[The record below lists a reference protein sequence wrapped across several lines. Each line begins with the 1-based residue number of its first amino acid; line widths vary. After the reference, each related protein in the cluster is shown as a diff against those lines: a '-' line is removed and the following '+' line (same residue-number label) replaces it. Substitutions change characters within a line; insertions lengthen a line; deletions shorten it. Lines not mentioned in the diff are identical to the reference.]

1 MKAILNILTYI
12 ALILI
17 VLSFLLFNNL
27 LLGVLAI
34 VLMYFIAK
42 DKRINNFTLFII
54 ILSFIIRLLTIIF
67 MNIPQVTD
75 YYLINEAAMK
85 FANNDLSFVNDTYFS
100 MWPYQL
106 GFTLYEGLIYKIM
119 PNIWVLKVLNV
130 IYTTLTVLL
139 VYKISRKFTSER
151 ASRMTSLLYMILP
164 LPLILNVTLNNHIL
178 SSLLILDATTF
189 LIKKKIKTSDY
200 IIASILI
207 AIANIIRPESI
218 IIVFSLL
225 LFMLIKMK
233 KKTFK
238 KLFINY
244 ILFVSIYLLINI
256 GTSKLLIITNF
267 NKNGL
272 TNTNPTWKFVLG
284 TNHETCG
291 HYSYEDE
298 VTILGN
304 KDLQKETII
313 NRIKDPIKDVELA
326 TCKINSFWTLN
337 DFDVKS
343 DTFNDKK
350 IFNIDFNY
358 IKKQVISINS
368 IIYLTTLLMAIIGII
383 KYKKEM
389 YRNNSILFVIYM
401 ITTFFLFLL
410 IEIQARYT
418 YFNIISI
425 FIIASYGYEYVFNLI
440 DKKRED

>member
-1 MKAILNILTYI
+1 
-12 ALILI
+12 
-17 VLSFLLFNNL
+17 
-27 LLGVLAI
+27 
-34 VLMYFIAK
+34 
-42 DKRINNFTLFII
+42 
-54 ILSFIIRLLTIIF
+54 

-85 FANNDLSFVNDTYFS
+85 FANNDISFVNDSYFS

-106 GFTLYEGLIYKIM
+106 GFTLYEGLIYKII
-119 PNIWVLKVLNV
+119 PNIWALKILNI

-139 VYKISRKFTSER
+139 IYKISKKFTTER
-151 ASRMTSLLYMILP
+151 ASRMVSLLYMILP

-178 SSLLILDATTF
+178 SALLILDATTF

-256 GTSKLLIITNF
+256 GASKLLILTNF
-267 NKNGL
+267 NKDGL
-272 TNTNPTWKFVLG
+272 KNTNPTWKFVLG
-284 TNHETCG
+284 TNYDSCG

-298 VTILGN
+298 VNILGN
-304 KDLQKETII
+304 KELQINTIK
-313 NRIKDPIKDVELA
+313 NRISDPIKDIKLA

-337 DFDVKS
+337 DFDVKGEQ
-343 DTFNDKK
+343 FNEKK

-389 YRNNSILFVIYM
+389 YKNNSILFVIFM
-401 ITTFFLFLL
+401 IVTFFVYLL

-418 YFNIISI
+418 YLNIISI
-425 FIIASYGYEYVFNLI
+425 FIISSYGYEYIFKLI
-440 DKKRED
+440 DKKKED

>member
-1 MKAILNILTYI
+1 MKALLNILTYI
-12 ALILI
+12 TFILI
-17 VLSFLLFNNL
+17 VLSFLFFNNL
-27 LLGVLAI
+27 LLGLLAI
-34 VLMYFIAK
+34 IICYFIAK
-42 DKRINNFTLFII
+42 NNNIKNFTIYLVIAS
-54 ILSFIIRLLTIIF
+54 LLIRLLTIIL

-85 FANNDLSFVNDTYFS
+85 FANNDISFVNDSYFS

-106 GFTLYEGLIYKIM
+106 GFTLYEGLIYKII
-119 PNIWVLKVLNV
+119 PNIWALKILNI

-139 VYKISRKFTSER
+139 IYKISKKFTTER
-151 ASRMTSLLYMILP
+151 ASRMVSLLYMILP
-164 LPLILNVTLNNHIL
+164 LPLILNITLNNHIL
-178 SSLLILDATTF
+178 SALLILDATTF

-244 ILFVSIYLLINI
+244 ILFVSIYLFINI
-256 GTSKLLIITNF
+256 GASKLLILTNF
-267 NKNGL
+267 NKDGL
-272 TNTNPTWKFVLG
+272 KNTNPTWKFVLG
-284 TNHETCG
+284 TNYDSCG

-298 VTILGN
+298 VNILGN
-304 KDLQKETII
+304 KELQINTIK
-313 NRIKDPIKDVELA
+313 NRISDPIKDIKLA

-337 DFDVKS
+337 DFDVKGEQ
-343 DTFNDKK
+343 FNEKK

-389 YRNNSILFVIYM
+389 YKNNSILFVIFM
-401 ITTFFLFLL
+401 IVTFFVYLL

-418 YFNIISI
+418 YLNIISI
-425 FIIASYGYEYVFNLI
+425 FIISSYGYEYIFKLI
-440 DKKRED
+440 DKKKED

>member
-1 MKAILNILTYI
+1 MKALLNILTYI
-12 ALILI
+12 TFILI
-17 VLSFLLFNNL
+17 VLSFLLLNNL
-27 LLGVLAI
+27 LLGLLAI
-34 VLMYFIAK
+34 IICYFIAK
-42 DKRINNFTLFII
+42 NNNIKNFTIYLVIAS
-54 ILSFIIRLLTIIF
+54 LLTRLLTIIL

-85 FANNDLSFVNDTYFS
+85 FANNDISFVNDSYFS

-106 GFTLYEGLIYKIM
+106 GFTLYEGLIYKII
-119 PNIWVLKVLNV
+119 PNIWALKILNI

-139 VYKISRKFTSER
+139 IYKISKKFTTER
-151 ASRMTSLLYMILP
+151 ASRMASLLYMILP

-178 SSLLILDATTF
+178 SALLILDSTTF

-256 GTSKLLIITNF
+256 GASKLLILTNF
-267 NKNGL
+267 NKDGL
-272 TNTNPTWKFVLG
+272 KNTNPTWKFVLG
-284 TNHETCG
+284 TNYDSCG

-298 VTILGN
+298 VNILGN
-304 KDLQKETII
+304 KELQIDTIK
-313 NRIKDPIKDVELA
+313 NRISDPIKDIKLA

-337 DFDVKS
+337 DFDVKGEQ
-343 DTFNDKK
+343 FNEKK
-350 IFNIDFNY
+350 ILNIDFNY
-358 IKKQVISINS
+358 IKKQVISVNS

-389 YRNNSILFVIYM
+389 YKNNSILFVIFM
-401 ITTFFLFLL
+401 IVTFFVYLL

-418 YFNIISI
+418 YLNIISI
-425 FIIASYGYEYVFNLI
+425 FIISSYGYEYIFKLI
-440 DKKRED
+440 DKKKED

>member
-1 MKAILNILTYI
+1 MKALLNILTYI
-12 ALILI
+12 TFILI
-17 VLSFLLFNNL
+17 VLSFLLLNNL
-27 LLGVLAI
+27 LLGLLAI
-34 VLMYFIAK
+34 IICYFIAK
-42 DKRINNFTLFII
+42 NNNIKNFTIYLVIAS
-54 ILSFIIRLLTIIF
+54 LLIRLLTIIL

-85 FANNDLSFVNDTYFS
+85 FANNDISFVNDSYFS

-106 GFTLYEGLIYKIM
+106 GFTLYEGLIYKII
-119 PNIWVLKVLNV
+119 PNIWALKILNI

-139 VYKISRKFTSER
+139 IYKISKKFTTER
-151 ASRMTSLLYMILP
+151 ASRMVSLLYMILP

-178 SSLLILDATTF
+178 SALLILDATTF

-256 GTSKLLIITNF
+256 GASKLLILTNF
-267 NKNGL
+267 NKDGL
-272 TNTNPTWKFVLG
+272 KNTNPTWKFVLG
-284 TNHETCG
+284 TNYDSCG

-298 VTILGN
+298 VNILGN
-304 KDLQKETII
+304 KELQINTIK
-313 NRIKDPIKDVELA
+313 NRISDPIKDIKLA

-337 DFDVKS
+337 DFDVKGEQ
-343 DTFNDKK
+343 FNEKK
-350 IFNIDFNY
+350 ILNIDFNY

-389 YRNNSILFVIYM
+389 YKNNSILFVIFM
-401 ITTFFLFLL
+401 IVTFFVYLL

-418 YFNIISI
+418 YLNIISI
-425 FIIASYGYEYVFNLI
+425 FIISSYGYEYIFKLI
-440 DKKRED
+440 DKKKED